1 MGFYQPRMV
10 PALRLVGRLSI
21 LSTPRPNKGSRSWVL
36 KAISKDENGTGIPFG
51 GFLVAVS
58 VLLAACSVAFKTRGN
73 DIWWHIRTGQW
84 IWENG
89 TIPATDPFSHTAA
102 GAPWAYTDW
111 LSQLF
116 FYAVDSLGGA
126 ELLVVSKMV
135 IVGVVAALLARTRR
149 ADAGGTALALFV
161 CTAAMHLRLVLKPEL
176 FSFVFFAGVW
186 LLLLRV
192 DEHGRRALL
201 WIVPPLLVLWG
212 NFHRGGTIALVLLG
226 AAALAWAIDKRR
238 RRLLPVTA
246 AVFGLSVGALLLN
259 PGGCYYLTSAL
270 KLGTSPALLSVSE
283 WMPLGLDMPWPSIP
297 WFLVLCAAWA
307 AGWVLVRRRA
317 NLETFAVLLMVVLSF
332 RAVRFIPFAAMVM
345 FPGLAGDLSILAG
358 SIVRRLSKKLRPRLL
373 QAGFIAVGLA
383 VLGQNY
389 LASYPPS
396 VRGLGAA
403 TWLLP
408 VDVANFLSKNPPPG
422 RMWNSLNLSGY
433 LLYRLFPEKKV
444 FIDGRADTVYSM
456 DFYEETLRASRDPVV
471 LFRQLDKYDIGFA
484 VVELGRN
491 QAAREGTIF
500 GDPGWS
506 LVYWGDRAAV
516 MVRRSAAAS
525 DYLSEYAYSHL
536 RVDTALKRLSKWHDD
551 PDRALLAGEVLE
563 NLRRAPNSIRAHYLA
578 ALAHRNMGNREG
590 YLHGMKVVESL
601 AARRDLELPR
611 SPQ

>member
-1 MGFYQPRMV
+1 MSKRSEGVAPKDFSRFLLP
-10 PALRLVGRLSI
+10 LSI
-21 LSTPRPNKGSRSWVL
+21 
-36 KAISKDENGTGIPFG
+36 
-51 GFLVAVS
+51 
-58 VLLAACSVAFKTRGN
+58 LLAACSVAFKTRGN

-89 TIPATDPFSHTAA
+89 AIPTSDPFSHTAA

-126 ELLVVSKMV
+126 ELLVFSKMV
-135 IVGVVAALLARTRR
+135 IVGVVAVLLARTRR
-149 ADAGGTALALFV
+149 VDAGAAALALLA

-176 FSFVFFAGVW
+176 FSLVFFAAVW

-201 WIVPPLLVLWG
+201 WIVPPLLALWG

-226 AAALAWAIDKRR
+226 AAALAWSLDRRR

-259 PGGCYYLTSAL
+259 PGGCYYLTSAF
-270 KLGTSPALLSVSE
+270 KLGASPALSSVYE
-283 WMPLGLDMPWPSIP
+283 WMPLSLDMPWPSIP

-307 AGWVLVRRRA
+307 AGWALVRRRA
-317 NLETFAVLLMVVLSF
+317 DLETFAVLFLVALSF
-332 RAVRFIPFAAMVM
+332 RAVRFIPFAAMAM
-345 FPGLAGDLSILAG
+345 FPGLAGSLSTLAG
-358 SIVRRLSKKLRPRLL
+358 SIGRRLSEKLRPGLL
-373 QAGFIAVGLA
+373 QAGLFAAGLA

-408 VDVANFLSKNPPPG
+408 VDVANFLYENPPPG
-422 RMWNSLNLSGY
+422 RMWNPLNLSGY
-433 LLYRLFPEKKV
+433 LLYRLFPFKKV
-444 FIDGRADTVYSM
+444 FIDGRADTVYPM
-456 DFYEETLRASRDPVV
+456 DFYQETLRASGDPAV
-471 LFRQLDKYDIGFA
+471 LAGQLDRYDIGFA
-484 VVELGRN
+484 VVELGRD
-491 QAAREGTIF
+491 QAARTGSIF

-516 MVRRSAAAS
+516 LVRRNAEAS
-525 DYLSEYAYSHL
+525 DYLSGYAYSHL
-536 RVDTALKRLSKWHDD
+536 RVDTAFERLSGWRDD

-563 NLRRAPNSIRAHYLA
+563 NLKRAPNSIRAHYLA
-578 ALAHRNMGNREG
+578 ALAHRSLGNREG
-590 YLHGMKVVESL
+590 YLREMKVVEGL
-601 AARRDLELPR
+601 ARRRGLELPG